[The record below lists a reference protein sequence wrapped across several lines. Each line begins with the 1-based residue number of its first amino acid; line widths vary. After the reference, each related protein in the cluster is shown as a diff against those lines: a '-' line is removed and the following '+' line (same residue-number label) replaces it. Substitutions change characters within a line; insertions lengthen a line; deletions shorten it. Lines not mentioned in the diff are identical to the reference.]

1 MSENFNV
8 YIVLKPGFGEFGFHD
23 LAKSPEEVKSSQDLS
38 RSLGQVLSLYL
49 CHRVLTFRKVEAEQ
63 SSIFQPNLNRNLIK
77 IIKAMQQI

>member
-49 CHRVLTFRKVEAEQ
+49 CHRVLTFEKLK
-63 SSIFQPNLNRNLIK
+63 PNNRQFFN
-77 IIKAMQQI
+77 QI